1 MSCITTGIIGR
12 IVDRATPAIMQ
23 GSDSFIK
30 TALSLKGCD
39 DPYDLSSM
47 DGASCFFIST
57 SGGAVCVTGT
67 ATSADRGQ
75 CLFPI
80 SQAQTALIAT
90 GDPVSFEQHFIDDAG
105 YQIIRFDD
113 AIGVLE
119 SLF

>member
-1 MSCITTGIIGR
+1 MSCITTGIVGR
-12 IVDRATPAIMQ
+12 IVDRATPAIMK

-30 TALSLKGCD
+30 TALTLKGCD

-47 DGASCFFIST
+47 QGASCFFISD

-67 ATSADRGQ
+67 ATSADRGMCVFQ
-75 CLFPI
+75 IP
-80 SQAQTALIAT
+80 QAKTLIIAP
-90 GDPVSFEQHFIDDAG
+90 GDPISFEQHFIDDAG
-105 YQIIRFDD
+105 YQIVRFDD